1 MNLVFS
7 FSPRTRFPSLLNR
20 TTALDKKILIM
31 TWKFHY
37 ATTLHFHDFGS
48 GGRWFR
54 SGSVRKIKERK
65 KNKDERRRT
74 EDQK

>member
-1 MNLVFS
+1 MNPVFS
-7 FSPRTRFPSLLNR
+7 FSPRTRFPSLLNC
-20 TTALDKKILIM
+20 TTTLDKKILIM

-54 SGSVRKIKERK
+54 SGSVRKIEEHVKEQR
-65 KNKDERRRT
+65 
-74 EDQK
+74 